1 MSKKLSESLAKDR
14 ATKKKHKTK
23 ISCKNC
29 CPRTE
34 AGWQGRRHNGR
45 NQHCLPEI
53 HHLEQLHITQS
64 NQHHIASRTNHQTPT
79 PWWRIVVIQCDQS
92 KREQWSSVATVMY
105 CLQPACGPS
114 AYSFLGS
121 LFLSNHLSFHFIWW
135 LWSEF
140 WEGGSPTMFGECF
153 LHTRYYPLM
162 IQWESSPDTVFNGIA
177 HCCCR
182 RFAIV

>member
-1 MSKKLSESLAKDR
+1 MSKELSESLAKER

-79 PWWRIVVIQCDQS
+79 MVKNSGDTVRPEQTRTMKLCCHRDVLSPASLWAFGIFFSRLPLSFESFVVPFHLMVVI
-92 KREQWSSVATVMY
+92 
-105 CLQPACGPS
+105 
-114 AYSFLGS
+114 
-121 LFLSNHLSFHFIWW
+121 
-135 LWSEF
+135 
-140 WEGGSPTMFGECF
+140 
-153 LHTRYYPLM
+153 
-162 IQWESSPDTVFNGIA
+162 
-177 HCCCR
+177 
-182 RFAIV
+182 